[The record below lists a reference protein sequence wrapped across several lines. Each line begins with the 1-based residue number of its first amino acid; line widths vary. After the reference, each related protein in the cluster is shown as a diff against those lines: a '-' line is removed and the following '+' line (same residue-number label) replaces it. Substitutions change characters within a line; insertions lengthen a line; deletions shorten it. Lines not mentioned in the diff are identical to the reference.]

1 MPLVEA
7 SPTTAVAEPAVE
19 VAGSVPAEEI
29 FVDAFG
35 SDGESFPML
44 RSQEQQVFEQVH
56 AFMNVSAVLAIISFV
71 AVHRNKSIDL
81 AGMFLQEGHLK
92 EAFDTLLSQ
101 SLLLVLFAGS
111 IVLSLWNFEVL
122 PDTTSVYIACEA
134 SLLIV
139 LCWLASGALI
149 LRKA

>member
-1 MPLVEA
+1 
-7 SPTTAVAEPAVE
+7 
-19 VAGSVPAEEI
+19 
-29 FVDAFG
+29 
-35 SDGESFPML
+35 
-44 RSQEQQVFEQVH
+44 
-56 AFMNVSAVLAIISFV
+56 MNVSAVLAIISFV

-111 IVLSLWNFEVL
+111 IILSLWNFEVL
-122 PDTTSVYIACEA
+122 PDTTSVYLASEA

>member
-81 AGMFLQEGHLK
+81 AGMFL
-92 EAFDTLLSQ
+92 
-101 SLLLVLFAGS
+101 
-111 IVLSLWNFEVL
+111 
-122 PDTTSVYIACEA
+122 
-134 SLLIV
+134 
-139 LCWLASGALI
+139 
-149 LRKA
+149 